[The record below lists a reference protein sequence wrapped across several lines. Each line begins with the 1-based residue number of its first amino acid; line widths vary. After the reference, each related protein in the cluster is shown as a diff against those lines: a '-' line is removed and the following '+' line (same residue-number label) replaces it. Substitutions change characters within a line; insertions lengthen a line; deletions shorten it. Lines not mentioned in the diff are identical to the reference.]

1 MRGGRANGLHSR
13 QTGKVENAMPAR
25 QTRMWRGP
33 CKLGEGGIMTLSKT
47 LCRRFVA
54 SLAAAAALTFAAH
67 AGAREITVG
76 TIGAASDAPLFIAD
90 ANGYFAEQGLKVN
103 FVRFDSAAK
112 AIPSLSSGE
121 IDVDSGATSAGL
133 YNAVERGIGIR
144 IVSDKA
150 RNTKNDSFEDIMV
163 RSDLYDSGKVR
174 SLKDFKGLKVA
185 ISAKGNSEDALINY
199 ALTKNGLSIKDIDP
213 IYLGFPNQIAAY
225 ANKGIDASLT
235 VEPTVTKLLQLGF
248 AKKLVPADE
257 VFPGFQT
264 AVIFYSP
271 KFIKD
276 PVTARKFMI
285 ALVKAIRFYDGALKG
300 GHLIKILVKYS
311 FIKDPAV
318 YRAIVSQT
326 VDPDGE
332 INLPSLQMAWQ
343 FFKDTGEIDG
353 KVTVKDLIDLSYV
366 HEAAKVLGPYTRTT
380 Q

>member
-1 MRGGRANGLHSR
+1 
-13 QTGKVENAMPAR
+13 
-25 QTRMWRGP
+25 
-33 CKLGEGGIMTLSKT
+33 MTLSKT
-47 LCRRFVA
+47 LYRRFVA
-54 SLAAAAALTFAAH
+54 GLAVAAALTFTAQ
-67 AGAREITVG
+67 AGASEITVG

-90 ANGYFAEQGLKVN
+90 ANGYFAEQGIKVTFN
-103 FVRFDSAAK
+103 RFDSAAK
-112 AIPSLSSGE
+112 MIPSISSGE
-121 IDVDSGATSAGL
+121 IDVGSGATSAGL
-133 YNAVERGIGIR
+133 YNAVERGINIK

-150 RNTKNDSFEDIMV
+150 RNTKDNSFENIMV
-163 RSDLYDSGKVR
+163 RSDLYDSGKVK

-235 VEPTVTKLLQLGF
+235 VEPTVSKLLQLGF
-248 AKKLVPADE
+248 AKKLVTADE

-300 GHLIKILVKYS
+300 GHLAGPNADAVIKILVKYS

-353 KVTVKDLIDLSYV
+353 KVTVKDVIDLSYV
-366 HEAAKVLGPYTRTT
+366 HEAAKVLGPYIRTT
-380 Q
+380 H